1 MSADFENATT
11 KLFQE
16 MAADA
21 VARSL
26 HGRTGMQPIGDVETW
41 MWTPPAP
48 AAVFPNISS
57 PNRTTGR
64 AHFLSEGP
72 LPA

>member
-21 VARSL
+21 VAFIVVFAPGAPGECIRVQLRSL
-26 HGRTGMQPIGDVETW
+26 QDCVTDI
-41 MWTPPAP
+41 
-48 AAVFPNISS
+48 F
-57 PNRTTGR
+57 
-64 AHFLSEGP
+64 
-72 LPA
+72 